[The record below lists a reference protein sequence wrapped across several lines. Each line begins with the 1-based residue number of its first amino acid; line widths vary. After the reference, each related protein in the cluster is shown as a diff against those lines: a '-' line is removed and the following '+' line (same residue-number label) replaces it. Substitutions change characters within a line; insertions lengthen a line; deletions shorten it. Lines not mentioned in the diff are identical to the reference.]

1 MIRIIMSPCNNG
13 GLQAY
18 AQTRLPTDVHAL
30 LQGQSGKAPLPT
42 GSFASVCSSSKQAAD
57 TANISTAVLVLR
69 WRAQA
74 VSLLG

>member
-1 MIRIIMSPCNNG
+1 MSLCNNG

-18 AQTRLPTDVHAL
+18 AQTRLPPDVDAL
-30 LQGQSGKAPLPT
+30 LQGQSGKAPPPT
-42 GSFASVCSSSKQAAD
+42 GSFASICLSSKQAAD

-69 WRAQA
+69 WRARA